1 MPRPYSEDLRW
12 RAIQH
17 ELAGSKSPLMNASV
31 WVRLSP
37 LEVLLLSEMC
47 VLCNGA
53 TIVRTFPII
62 NHVFATMPETFLKSL
77 HPPRGGAKTGHE
89 RAAEI
94 EPSF

>member
-1 MPRPYSEDLRW
+1 M
-12 RAIQH
+12 
-17 ELAGSKSPLMNASV
+17 
-31 WVRLSP
+31 
-37 LEVLLLSEMC
+37 LSEMC

-62 NHVFATMPETFLKSL
+62 NHVFATLPETFLKSL
-77 HPPRGGAKTGHE
+77 HPSRGGAKTGHE

>member
-1 MPRPYSEDLRW
+1 M
-12 RAIQH
+12 
-17 ELAGSKSPLMNASV
+17 
-31 WVRLSP
+31 
-37 LEVLLLSEMC
+37 
-47 VLCNGA
+47 LCNGA
-53 TIVRTFPII
+53 TILRTFPII